1 MENYLT
7 FIKERVPVVAN
18 LILALGMIFSVGALN
33 EAYMNWFDGVFIGI
47 TLMAFIIELRFMD
60 ELKDYEKDKI
70 AHPDRP
76 LPRGLVS
83 KNKYLNLFILHFL
96 F

>member
-7 FIKERVPVVAN
+7 FIKERVPVIAN
-18 LILALGMIFSVGALN
+18 LILALGLIFSVGALN
-33 EAYMNWFDGVFIGI
+33 STYLDFSDAFFIGM

-60 ELKDYEKDKI
+60 EIKDFEKDKV

-76 LPRGLVS
+76 LPRGLVTP
-83 KNKYLNLFILHFL
+83 KQVMNLFI
-96 F
+96 

>member
-18 LILALGMIFSVGALN
+18 LILALGLIFSVGALN
-33 EAYMNWFDGVFIGI
+33 STYLDFSDAFFIGM

-60 ELKDYEKDKI
+60 EIKTLKKTRLLIRIVHYQE
-70 AHPDRP
+70 
-76 LPRGLVS
+76 V
-83 KNKYLNLFILHFL
+83 
-96 F
+96 